1 MVGAL
6 LIDAV
11 RGLEGT
17 IWRIS
22 AAPRRKAAKKG

>member
-11 RGLEGT
+11 PGLAGT

-22 AAPRRKAAKKG
+22 AAPRRKARK